1 MSNLHAKLKIEGMH
15 CDACIRRL
23 RIALE
28 KLPSLYIN
36 DIAVGS
42 TSITYNSAEMT
53 SQQIGATIEKIGFR
67 PVTA

>member
-1 MSNLHAKLKIEGMH
+1 MSHQQAKLKIDGMH
-15 CDACIRRL
+15 CDACVRRL

-28 KLPSLYIN
+28 KLPSLHIN

-42 TSITYNSAEMT
+42 TSVTYNPAETT
-53 SQQIGATIEKIGFR
+53 SQQIGTAIEKIGFR

>member
-1 MSNLHAKLKIEGMH
+1 MSNLHAKLEIDGMH

-28 KLPSLYIN
+28 KLPSLHIN

-42 TSITYNSAEMT
+42 TSITYNSAETT
-53 SQQIGATIEKIGFR
+53 SQKIGAAIEKIGFR
-67 PVTA
+67 PIAA